1 MSRAARS
8 RLGQRLAGWIF
19 EHMSS
24 ALPLRR
30 LRETYTLIAFHHPRP
45 AYPLHILLIPKAA
58 RASVIDLTADDS
70 AFMVDLFT
78 TVASMVAEFD
88 LERCGY
94 HLIANGGVYQDV
106 PQLHFHLIS
115 QDYRLTVEGR

>member
-1 MSRAARS
+1 MFRVARS
-8 RLGQRLAGWIF
+8 RLGRQLAGWFF
-19 EHMSS
+19 EHLSF

-30 LRETYTLIAFHHPRP
+30 LRETDTLIAFHHPRP
-45 AYPLHILLIPKAA
+45 AYPLHILVIPKTA
-58 RASVIDLTADDS
+58 RGSVTDLTAADS

-78 TVASMVAEFD
+78 TVASLVAEFD

-94 HLIANGGVYQDV
+94 RLITNGGVYQDV